1 MSTASV
7 AENRPDLTTE
17 AELLEIPESA
27 YMNPCQLAFFKN
39 RLLAMR
45 QAVMQSAQAMVT
57 DLREAEHVA
66 DPSDRATLEEEY
78 LRTLRVRDRERKLL
92 ERIERALARIETGGY
107 GFCEDSG
114 EPIGLARLLAR
125 PTARLSLDAQ
135 KSREHY
141 KSLYED

>member
-1 MSTASV
+1 MSTATVS
-7 AENRPDLTTE
+7 ENRPDLTE
-17 AELLEIPESA
+17 ADLLEMPESE
-27 YMNPCQLAFFKN
+27 YMNSCQLAFFKS

-45 QAVMQSAQAMVT
+45 KDVMQSAQTLVT

-92 ERIERALARIETGGY
+92 ERIERALGRIETGGY

-114 EPIGLARLLAR
+114 EPIGLGRLLAR